1 MQTVIQLNTQQINSA
16 LLSLQKELLE
26 QIQEVKKELTELKKV
41 VYNEQ

>member
-26 QIQEVKKELTELKKV
+26 QIQEVKKELTEVKKGGR
-41 VYNEQ
+41 Q